1 MEKIEHTTISANG
14 INIHVASTGD
24 NNNTTRAI
32 LFLHGFPQLWYTWRH
47 QLVSLS
53 SLGYRCIAPDLRG
66 YGDTDAPSSAAAYTS
81 FHVVGDL
88 VALLDALEIERV
100 FLVGHDWGATI
111 AWHFCLFRPDRVRA
125 LVNTSVPFRPRYS
138 SAVTPMQFQEPG
150 EVEAEFADVDT
161 RKLIAKFLGYRSPD
175 PPCVPKEVGFGG
187 WPDPTCL
194 PTWLTQE
201 DVDYYAEKF
210 DKSGFT
216 GGLNYYRSI
225 DLTWELMGPWAGVK
239 VKVPTKF
246 IVGELDLTLKFPRM
260 DEYLLQGGM
269 KRDVPLL
276 EDVVVLKDV
285 AHFLHQESP
294 DQVTNHIYDFFK
306 NK

>member
-88 VALLDALEIERV
+88 VA
-100 FLVGHDWGATI
+100 
-111 AWHFCLFRPDRVRA
+111 PDRVRA

-138 SAVTPMQFQEPG
+138 SAVTPMQGIRAALGDDFYMCRFQEPG

-225 DLTWELMGPWAGVK
+225 DLTWEMMAAWTGVK

-246 IVGELDLTLKFPRM
+246 IAGELDLTLKFPGTA
-260 DEYLLQGGM
+260 EYMHGGGF
-269 KRDVPLL
+269 KEDVPLL
-276 EDVVVLKDV
+276 DEVVVLKDV
-285 AHFLHQESP
+285 GHFLSEESP
-294 DQVTNHIYDFFK
+294 EEVTKHISEFF
-306 NK
+306 NKF